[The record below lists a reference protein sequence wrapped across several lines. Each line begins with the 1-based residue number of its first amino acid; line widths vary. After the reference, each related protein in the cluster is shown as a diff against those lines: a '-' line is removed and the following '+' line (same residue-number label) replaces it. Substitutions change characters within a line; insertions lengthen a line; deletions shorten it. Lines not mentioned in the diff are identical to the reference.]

1 LARPGHRQK
10 KEVLRMSENWLQ
22 EYIFLA
28 FRLHRSAQ
36 TTYGSPFVEEYW
48 GPPAWRKL
56 VEAEPE
62 TMPAD
67 LVRQAM
73 ALTDALPVQGFVTNR
88 AAYLGKH
95 LRAMETLARKLC
107 GETFTLAEE
116 AALCLDIHPMWTPE
130 AQFEQ
135 AHALYETVLPGIGSL
150 AERLRAYKTGIAC
163 PPEQINLLPGLV
175 DLAFAEARER
185 TSSLVELPDGETID
199 IQYLPEW
206 EHEAAAYYRGNYRT
220 QIVINT
226 AAAATSLSRLFDHKV
241 CHEGYPGHHTDYVL
255 KEQRLARQGYTEQTL
270 YLTLVPQCVISE
282 GIAMVAHEMIFSEEE
297 AERWIAEQMDRLF
310 HREVNAKALLR
321 LRQASDMLEGVWS
334 NAAMLLDEG
343 RPEAEVAQYFVKHM
357 LLPED
362 RASSYIALLKHPL
375 HGLHVALT
383 YGNGQKLVRRW
394 LQGPD
399 RVAVFHRFLT
409 EQWTPSQLAANS
421 LPA

>member
-1 LARPGHRQK
+1 
-10 KEVLRMSENWLQ
+10 MSESWLQ

-36 TTYGSPFVEEYW
+36 ATYGSPFVEEYW

-62 TMPAD
+62 TLPAD

-73 ALTDALPVQGFVTNR
+73 ALTDALPVQGFTPNR

-95 LRAMETLARKLC
+95 VRAMETFARKLC
-107 GETFTLAEE
+107 GETFTLVQE

-135 AHALYETVLPGIGSL
+135 AHALYETVLPGMGSL
-150 AERLRAYKTGIAC
+150 AERLRNYNTGIAC

-175 DLAFAEARER
+175 DLAFAEARKR
-185 TSSLVELPDGETID
+185 TSDLVELPDGETID
-199 IQYLPEW
+199 IQYMPEW

-255 KEQRLARQGYTEQTL
+255 KEQRLARRGYTEQTL
-270 YLTLVPQCVISE
+270 YLTLAPQCVISE
-282 GIAMVAHEMIFSEEE
+282 GIAMVAHEMIFSEGE

-310 HREVNAKALLR
+310 HMEVDATTLLR

-334 NAAMLLDEG
+334 NAAMLLHEG
-343 RPEAEVAQYFVKHM
+343 RSEAEVAQYFVKHM

-375 HGLHVALT
+375 HGLHFALT

-409 EQWTPSQLAANS
+409 EQWTPSQLSGNA

>member
-1 LARPGHRQK
+1 
-10 KEVLRMSENWLQ
+10 MSEIWLQ

-28 FRLHRSAQ
+28 FRLHKVVE

-48 GPPAWRKL
+48 GPPAWREQ

-62 TMPAD
+62 LMAAD
-67 LVRQAM
+67 LVRQAVTL
-73 ALTDALPVQGFVTNR
+73 ADRLDAQGFAPNR
-88 AAYLGKH
+88 VAYLGKH
-95 LRAMETLARKLC
+95 VRAMETLARKLC
-107 GETFTLAEE
+107 GETFTLAEG

-135 AHALYETVLPGIGSL
+135 AHALYETVLPGMGSL
-150 AERLRAYKTGIAC
+150 AERLRAYKAGIAC
-163 PPEQINLLPGLV
+163 PPEQTKLLPGFV
-175 DLAFAEARER
+175 DLAFAEARKR
-185 TSSLVELPDGETID
+185 TSSLLELPDGERID

-220 QIVINT
+220 QIVIN
-226 AAAATSLSRLFDHKV
+226 AAATATSLSRLFDHMV

-255 KEQRLARQGYTEQTL
+255 KEQYLAQRGYTEQTM

-282 GIAMVAHEMIFSEEE
+282 GIAMVAHEMIFSEGE

-310 HREVNAKALLR
+310 QREVDANALLR
-321 LRQASDMLEGVWS
+321 LRQASEMLEGVWS
-334 NAAMLLDEG
+334 NAAILLEEG
-343 RPEAEVAQYFVKHM
+343 RSEAEVVQYFVKHM

-362 RASSYIALLKHPL
+362 RASSYVAFLKHPL
-375 HGLHVALT
+375 HGLHLALT

-394 LQGPD
+394 LRGPD

-409 EQWTPSQLAANS
+409 EQWTPSQLAADA

>member
-1 LARPGHRQK
+1 
-10 KEVLRMSENWLQ
+10 MSETWLQ

-28 FRLHRSAQ
+28 FRLHRAVE
-36 TTYGSPFVEEYW
+36 TIYGSPFVEEYW
-48 GPPAWRKL
+48 GPPAWREQ

-62 TMPAD
+62 MTAAD
-67 LVRQAM
+67 LVRQAITL
-73 ALTDALPVQGFVTNR
+73 ADALPAQGFAPNR
-88 AAYLGKH
+88 VAYLGKH
-95 LRAMETLARKLC
+95 IRAMETLARKLC

-116 AALCLDIHPMWTPE
+116 AARCLDIHPIWTPE

-135 AHALYETVLPGIGSL
+135 AHALYETVLPGMGSL
-150 AERLRAYKTGIAC
+150 AERLRAYKAGIAC
-163 PPEQINLLPGLV
+163 PPEQTNLLPGFV
-175 DLAFAEARER
+175 DLAFAEARKR

-220 QIVINT
+220 QIVIN
-226 AAAATSLSRLFDHKV
+226 AAATAISLSRLFDHKV

-255 KEQRLARQGYTEQTL
+255 KEQHLARRGYTEQTL

-282 GIAMVAHEMIFSEEE
+282 GIAMVAHEMIFFEGE
-297 AERWIAEQMDRLF
+297 AEHWIAEQMDRLF
-310 HREVNAKALLR
+310 HKEVEAKALLR

-343 RPEAEVAQYFVKHM
+343 RSEAEVTQYFVKHM

-362 RASSYIALLKHPL
+362 RASSYIAFLKHPL
-375 HGLHVALT
+375 YGLHVALT

-399 RVAVFHRFLT
+399 RVAVLHRFLT
-409 EQWTPSQLAANS
+409 EQWTPSQLAGNA
-421 LPA
+421 LPVPE